1 MSGNVW
7 DLFGAGYSTGLVQI
21 SVAAVLGAAIL
32 YAKHGIGT
40 FGLCVIA
47 GIAGYAGSWYMLSL
61 WGGEPSLLTC
71 ELLGGFFGVATASIW
86 LRLRQTQVDDGL
98 TTGDVARPAIGK

>member
-1 MSGNVW
+1 MSSDLWN
-7 DLFGAGYSTGLVQI
+7 LFGTGYMTGLVQI
-21 SVAAVLGAAIL
+21 SVASVLGAAIL

-47 GIAGYAGSWYMLSL
+47 GIAGYAGSWHMLSL

-71 ELLGGFFGVATASIW
+71 EMLGGFFGVATASVW
-86 LRLRQTQVDDGL
+86 LKLRESQAIDGAR
-98 TTGDVARPAIGK
+98 TGEIARPALGK